1 MIQKLCLILIVLV
14 LPCAAQLNYQERA
27 LYLGEADNVCRYG
40 EDSDRIN
47 LEIDIDGS
55 EEVKAS
61 IPGATMCYEWVL
73 PMLRLSALLPTSST

>member
-55 EEVKAS
+55 
-61 IPGATMCYEWVL
+61 
-73 PMLRLSALLPTSST
+73 